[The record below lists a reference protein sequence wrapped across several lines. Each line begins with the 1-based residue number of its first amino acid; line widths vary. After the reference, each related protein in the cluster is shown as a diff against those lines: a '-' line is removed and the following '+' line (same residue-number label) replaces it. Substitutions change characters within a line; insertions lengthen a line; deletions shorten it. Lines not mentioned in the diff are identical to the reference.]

1 MMWMG
6 RERSFKTWQI
16 SVVGVNFFCVSLVR
30 ENFSGF
36 FRLVALGLLAFV
48 QEDSCIFPLTNEH
61 PIDINIL
68 RFPGFQRGLV
78 S

>member
-1 MMWMG
+1 MIWMG

-16 SVVGVNFFCVSLVR
+16 PVVGVYIFCVSLVR

-48 QEDSCIFPLTNEH
+48 QEDLYLPTHE
-61 PIDINIL
+61 
-68 RFPGFQRGLV
+68 
-78 S
+78 